1 MRVVEVDVASMPAAT
16 VVGLAIYG
24 GNKAAGGNAGM
35 IRRRQIGG
43 AGLERVAGR
52 FKTWFQDFF

>member
-1 MRVVEVDVASMPAAT
+1 MEAPRFAT